1 MTPAS
6 PPRTPVV
13 QILSQRVV
21 DRYAELSG
29 DFNPIHVDTAYA
41 ARTPFGRT
49 VAHGPLVLQA
59 FFEALLTWLADDAT
73 PPGVSVQAVFRNPTM
88 ADATV
93 SCHLL
98 GIEVEKEVA
107 TLRAECRTGDTTVA
121 VSVTALVPVPPGSPA
136 RAALLAT

>member
-1 MTPAS
+1 MTAAS
-6 PPRTPVV
+6 PLRAPVV
-13 QILSQRVV
+13 QVLSQRVV

-29 DFNPIHVDTAYA
+29 DFNPIHVDAAYA

-59 FFEALLTWLADDAT
+59 FFEALLTWLDADST
-73 PPGVSVQAVFRNPTM
+73 PPGVSVQGVFRNPTM

-98 GIEVEKEVA
+98 GIEVENEVA
-107 TLRAECRTGDTTVA
+107 TLRAECRTGDTVA
-121 VSVTALVPVPPGSPA
+121 VSVTASVPVPPGSPA